1 MPTNTGVPDGLDQ
14 FLSAAT
20 EVVESVL
27 GDNLVAFYL
36 GGSAAGQRFVHGKS
50 DLDLIAVVHR
60 SLSVAVKS
68 QLVRRL
74 WAILPPEQAR
84 GVETRVVTT
93 DDLPGG
99 RWFDLLVSTHPGE
112 PSVADRD
119 QDPVVMLEL
128 IHLRDASRALVGP
141 PAETLIPDYE
151 KTTVVVAMAENIE
164 RSIGNN
170 PETYLVLN
178 AARSLAYLET
188 GRLLSKIEGAQWAR
202 EIGRDPEIMD
212 RAIAAQRGELPDRP
226 LTARGKRFV
235 AEVIAALRH
244 ED

>member
-1 MPTNTGVPDGLDQ
+1 MFANPLRPGRALPT
-14 FLSAAT
+14 AT
-20 EVVESVL
+20 AE
-27 GDNLVAFYL
+27 A
-36 GGSAAGQRFVHGKS
+36 
-50 DLDLIAVVHR
+50 
-60 SLSVAVKS
+60 
-68 QLVRRL
+68 
-74 WAILPPEQAR
+74 P
-84 GVETRVVTT
+84 
-93 DDLPGG
+93 
-99 RWFDLLVSTHPGE
+99 
-112 PSVADRD
+112 
-119 QDPVVMLEL
+119 
-128 IHLRDASRALVGP
+128 RALVGP